1 MKRVDSGDSFML
13 LLFFLVV
20 SITLHIIYLIRFYI
34 SYRVRS
40 SSRSNQAYSGK
51 YNHCL
56 LGYKWRH
63 FCKVCLLCKYLIT
76 VKHGISSQ
84 SYIFID
90 LKQSRKA
97 SIYPIPH
104 IWFFAMLPKIAICLR
119 FLIIFELDHMVQVL
133 IKKGKFTAGAE

>member
-1 MKRVDSGDSFML
+1 MSRHRPSMKISKITEELNKFSEKNVKRVDSGDSFML
-13 LLFFLVV
+13 LQFFLVV
-20 SITLHIIYLIRFYI
+20 IVTLHIIYLTRFYI

-76 VKHGISSQ
+76 VKHGISAQ
-84 SYIFID
+84 SNIFID
-90 LKQSRKA
+90 LKQSGKA
-97 SIYPIPH
+97 SIDQISH
-104 IWFFAMLPKIAICLR
+104 IRFFAMLPKIAICL
-119 FLIIFELDHMVQVL
+119 
-133 IKKGKFTAGAE
+133 